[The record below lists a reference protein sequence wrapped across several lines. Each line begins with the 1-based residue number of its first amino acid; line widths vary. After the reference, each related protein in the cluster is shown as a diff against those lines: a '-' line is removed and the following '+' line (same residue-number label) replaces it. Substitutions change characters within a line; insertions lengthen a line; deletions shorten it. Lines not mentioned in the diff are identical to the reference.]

1 MKFEF
6 RRLDVAPQNEEFM
19 LANVDNIDRNKQ
31 TARNSMFQ
39 RKSTKLTHPISV
51 IEFCV
56 FLRFPQYSRFVPG
69 NAGPTGL
76 GKHESMLHDPYFN
89 SVI

>member
-19 LANVDNIDRNKQ
+19 LTNVDNVDKNKQ

-56 FLRFPQYSRFVPG
+56 FLRFSLLVFEICLRQCR
-69 NAGPTGL
+69 AGMTRL
-76 GKHESMLHDPYFN
+76 TCMSHAA
-89 SVI
+89 

>member
-6 RRLDVAPQNEEFM
+6 RRMDVAPRNEEFM
-19 LANVDNIDRNKQ
+19 LANVDNVDNVDRNKQ

-56 FLRFPQYSRFVPG
+56 FLRFSLLVFEICLRQCRFG
-69 NAGPTGL
+69 MTRLTCMSHAA
-76 GKHESMLHDPYFN
+76 
-89 SVI
+89 